1 MKYLT
6 QDQIWKGLGYSMPKS
21 LEIASNS
28 GIRIEQLEKQKETS
42 TYVIMGCLILFSCV
56 IIYNAIKNRSDEW
69 TVKSKVE

>member
-28 GIRIEQLEKQKETS
+28 GIRIEQLEKQNETS
-42 TYVIMGCLILFSCV
+42 TYVIMGCLLLLTGAA
-56 IIYNAIKNRSDEW
+56 IYAMIDSNRR
-69 TVKSKVE
+69 KMQRRI

>member
-28 GIRIEQLEKQKETS
+28 GIRIEQLEKQNETS
-42 TYVIMGCLILFSCV
+42 TYVIIGCLLLLTGVAFYALTFRPGNLSE
-56 IIYNAIKNRSDEW
+56 K
-69 TVKSKVE
+69 KSRC

>member
-28 GIRIEQLEKQKETS
+28 GIRIEQLEKQNETS
-42 TYVIMGCLILFSCV
+42 TYVIMGCLLLLTGV
-56 IIYNAIKNRSDEW
+56 AIYMMLE
-69 TVKSKVE
+69 SKRTNLQREQLR

>member
-28 GIRIEQLEKQKETS
+28 GVRIEQLEKQNETS
-42 TYVIMGCLILFSCV
+42 TYVIIGCLLLLTGV
-56 IIYNAIKNRSDEW
+56 AIYMMLE
-69 TVKSKVE
+69 SKRTNLEREQLR